1 MWEGIRNQ
9 KHGAYFPTV
18 LRGHSGL
25 PKPGLRL
32 NTLLVEAASG
42 QQRASRVYSRGCQ
55 RLATTASHLRTVSF
69 QHPSRYTLPLLPS
82 LLPFPRCIFF
92 FFLATIWLSMAQKKV
107 SLTRSWSWGLRVRS
121 GDVPRKKL
129 TAVTQ
134 PSPCHQAAAKIN
146 ECIKRSTQGAKK
158 GDNDLCLPKGKII

>member
-82 LLPFPRCIFF
+82 LLPFLRCIFF
-92 FFLATIWLSMAQKKV
+92 FSCYHLAVHGTEESLFNAELELRASCQEWGSSKKEAHGRD
-107 SLTRSWSWGLRVRS
+107 SAIT
-121 GDVPRKKL
+121 VPPGSS
-129 TAVTQ
+129 Q
-134 PSPCHQAAAKIN
+134 N
-146 ECIKRSTQGAKK
+146 
-158 GDNDLCLPKGKII
+158 